1 MIRTSGDNA
10 ICISGRVQGD
20 AMLDHE
26 LYGEAFYSLYLEV
39 PRLSGAVDILPVTL
53 PGRLCAQLPRAGES
67 WCIHGQLRSY
77 NKHTDTGSR
86 LILTVFARHVEP
98 VPPEVEPCNR
108 VELTGFLCKP
118 VIYRTT
124 PFLREIGDML
134 LAVNRS
140 FNKSDYL
147 PCIAWG
153 RNAVLARELAVGS
166 RVRVEGRLQSR
177 DYQKCLLDGTIDQR
191 VAYEVSCARV
201 EPV

>member
-98 VPPEVEPCNR
+98 VP
-108 VELTGFLCKP
+108 
-118 VIYRTT
+118 
-124 PFLREIGDML
+124 LRWNPAIGW
-134 LAVNRS
+134 S
-140 FNKSDYL
+140 
-147 PCIAWG
+147 
-153 RNAVLARELAVGS
+153 
-166 RVRVEGRLQSR
+166 
-177 DYQKCLLDGTIDQR
+177 
-191 VAYEVSCARV
+191 
-201 EPV
+201 

>member
-153 RNAVLARELAVGS
+153 RNAVLARELAV
-166 RVRVEGRLQSR
+166 
-177 DYQKCLLDGTIDQR
+177 DGTIDQR

>member
-118 VIYRTT
+118 VI
-124 PFLREIGDML
+124 
-134 LAVNRS
+134 
-140 FNKSDYL
+140 
-147 PCIAWG
+147 
-153 RNAVLARELAVGS
+153 
-166 RVRVEGRLQSR
+166 
-177 DYQKCLLDGTIDQR
+177 
-191 VAYEVSCARV
+191 
-201 EPV
+201 